1 MALNV
6 YNSGNI
12 FEIKIVEPSEL
23 EEVLD
28 ILDSNTIV
36 EALQTKGQIALYINF
51 DSGKATIK
59 PDSETV
65 ITEIVKALQSQPDLK
80 VKVEGHT
87 DNVGNEAANQQ
98 LSEDRAKAVMEAV
111 VAAGIDPARLSSQG
125 FGMSKPIADNNT
137 EEGRAQNRRV
147 ELVRQ

>member
-1 MALNV
+1 MHVKPVDNAHR
-6 YNSGNI
+6 YYI
-12 FEIKIVEPSEL
+12 TIVEPAEL

-28 ILDSNTIV
+28 ILDSNAIV

-59 PDSETV
+59 PESRSV
-65 ITEIVKALQSQPDLK
+65 IDEIVKALQSQPDLK

-111 VAAGIDPARLSSQG
+111 AAAGIDPARMSAEG
-125 FGMSKPIADNNT
+125 FGMSKPVADNGT
-137 EEGRAQNRRV
+137 EEGRAENRRV
-147 ELVRQ
+147 ELVKQ